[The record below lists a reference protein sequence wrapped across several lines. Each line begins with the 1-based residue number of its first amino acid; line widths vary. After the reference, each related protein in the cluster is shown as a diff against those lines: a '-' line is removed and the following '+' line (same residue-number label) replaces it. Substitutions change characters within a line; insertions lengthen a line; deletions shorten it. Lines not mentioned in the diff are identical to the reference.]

1 MSSVDYC
8 LNDSVNHFILGKWV
22 ECKKANPKNVSSNCT
37 MNNKPCDYNYY
48 INKSKQQPHYKYKY
62 NFRHLGSGYEPYQEP
77 DYVKAEPQQ
86 DPISLF
92 VYQEN
97 QEEEDNL
104 KNGLKEKEINDI
116 NNTLFIKTD
125 NSNNNS
131 FLNLSNAESEKE
143 EINSNSYNVSSNLNM
158 EKTLLNG
165 NNENKK
171 SRLFQDYFN
180 NYIKNPKFYS
190 YFHYKLFDINGE
202 EASSLSSY
210 QNTTKIHLFK
220 AETDTSTSD
229 KDSDHSSN
237 NSNSGSGS
245 NGSNNFNSGSNNSN
259 SGSSNGSGSNSNS
272 NLCNNSNSNSSKTKT
287 SKQSCF
293 SSLSHLCSSNLS
305 DSIVAIESSYKDS
318 DEEEK
323 DTNAYYGPRI
333 HKKTKMLSINTFHP
347 Y

>member
-1 MSSVDYC
+1 MSSVDFC
-8 LNDSVNHFILGKWV
+8 LGDSVNHFILGKWV
-22 ECKKANPKNVSSNCT
+22 ECKKANPKTKNSKSIMNSND
-37 MNNKPCDYNYY
+37 NKYKP
-48 INKSKQQPHYKYKY
+48 KQYPQYKY
-62 NFRHLGSGYEPYQEP
+62 NFRHLGCGYQPYKEP
-77 DYVKAEPQQ
+77 DYVKAESHQ

-97 QEEEDNL
+97 KEEEDNL

-143 EINSNSYNVSSNLNM
+143 EINSNSYNVSSNLTL
-158 EKTLLNG
+158 EKALLNG
-165 NNENKK
+165 NNDNKK
-171 SRLFQDYFN
+171 SKIFQDYFN
-180 NYIKNPKFYS
+180 NCIKNPKFYS

-210 QNTTKIHLFK
+210 QNTTKIPLFK
-220 AETDTSTSD
+220 NETDTSTSD
-229 KDSDHSSN
+229 KDSEHSSN

-245 NGSNNFNSGSNNSN
+245 NNFN
-259 SGSSNGSGSNSNS
+259 SGSSNGSGSNLNS
-272 NLCNNSNSNSSKTKT
+272 NLCNNSNSSKTKI

-293 SSLSHLCSSNLS
+293 SSMSHLCSSNLS

-333 HKKTKMLSINTFHP
+333 HKNTKMLSINTFHP

>member
-1 MSSVDYC
+1 MSSVDFC
-8 LNDSVNHFILGKWV
+8 LGDSVNHFILGKWV
-22 ECKKANPKNVSSNCT
+22 ECKKANPKTKNSKSIMNSND
-37 MNNKPCDYNYY
+37 NKYKP
-48 INKSKQQPHYKYKY
+48 KQYPQYKY
-62 NFRHLGSGYEPYQEP
+62 NFRHLGCGYQPYKEP
-77 DYVKAEPQQ
+77 DYVKGESQQ

-97 QEEEDNL
+97 KEEEDNL

-143 EINSNSYNVSSNLNM
+143 EINSNSYNVSSNLTL
-158 EKTLLNG
+158 EKALLNG
-165 NNENKK
+165 NNDNKK
-171 SRLFQDYFN
+171 SKIFQDYFN
-180 NYIKNPKFYS
+180 NCIKNPKFYS

-210 QNTTKIHLFK
+210 QNTTKIPLFK
-220 AETDTSTSD
+220 NETDTSTSD
-229 KDSDHSSN
+229 KDSEHSSN

-245 NGSNNFNSGSNNSN
+245 NNFN
-259 SGSSNGSGSNSNS
+259 SGSSNGSGSNLNS
-272 NLCNNSNSNSSKTKT
+272 NLCNNSNSSKTKI

-293 SSLSHLCSSNLS
+293 SSMSHLCSSNLS

-333 HKKTKMLSINTFHP
+333 HKNTKMLSINTFHP

>member
-1 MSSVDYC
+1 MSSVDFC
-8 LNDSVNHFILGKWV
+8 LGDSVNHFILGKWV
-22 ECKKANPKNVSSNCT
+22 ECKKANPKNGYSNCNSKD
-37 MNNKPCDYNYY
+37 NNYKPKEY
-48 INKSKQQPHYKYKY
+48 PHYKY
-62 NFRHLGSGYEPYQEP
+62 NFRHLGCGYEPYKEP
-77 DYVKAEPQQ
+77 DYVKAEQ

-97 QEEEDNL
+97 KEEEDNL

-143 EINSNSYNVSSNLNM
+143 EINSNSYNVSSNLNI
-158 EKTLLNG
+158 EKTILNG
-165 NNENKK
+165 NNDSKK

-180 NYIKNPKFYS
+180 NCIKNPKFYS

-210 QNTTKIHLFK
+210 QNTTKINLFK
-220 AETDTSTSD
+220 NETDTSTND

-245 NGSNNFNSGSNNSN
+245 NNFN
-259 SGSSNGSGSNSNS
+259 SGSSNGSGSNLNS
-272 NLCNNSNSNSSKTKT
+272 NLCNNSNSSKTKT

-293 SSLSHLCSSNLS
+293 SSMSHLCSSNLS
-305 DSIVAIESSYKDS
+305 DSIVSIESSYKVS

-323 DTNAYYGPRI
+323 GTNSYYGPRI
-333 HKKTKMLSINTFHP
+333 HKNTKMLSVNTFHP